1 MLRTELIRPLPELL
15 VHQARH
21 FGGKVAYR
29 DAQRSVSYTDLELRT
44 RRLAGHLAELRLQPG
59 DRAAICLGNRVEIVE
74 SYYAITRASAIGV
87 PVNPQSSDAEL
98 AHILDDSG
106 ARIVITDHL
115 HVEQL
120 RRLLPDRP
128 HLTAVLVGDEPV
140 PSDFLPYESFATREP
155 ATPARDDLGL
165 DDLAWML
172 YTSGTTGRPKG
183 VLSTQRNC
191 LWSVAACYVPVPGLG
206 PEDRV
211 VWPLPLF
218 HSLSHIACV
227 LSVVAVGASAR
238 IVDGLSAEDVLTA
251 LDEERAT
258 FLAGVPTLLHYL
270 LDAARDRGF
279 TAPRLRVALVGG
291 AVTTASLRR
300 SFERAFG
307 VPLIDAYGST
317 ETCGSITVNWPSG
330 ARIEGSC
337 GLPVVGL
344 GVRLVDTRTGED
356 VAEGQ
361 EGEVWVRGPSVMA
374 GYHNQPEATA
384 AAFHDGWYR
393 TGDLARRDMAGYF
406 TITGRKKELIIRAG
420 ENIHPGEVEEVLRT
434 VPGVTDVAVVGKPHD
449 VLGEVPVAFI
459 VPGPQGPDTE
469 QLFAECRD
477 RLSYFKVPEE
487 LYEID
492 SIPRT
497 ASGKIIRHRLLET
510 PARLRATSSGLYDS
524 LFRVDW
530 IPSSPLA
537 LGRAPGEPDDWALAG
552 TDSLG
557 LAAALADVGIPCE
570 VHTDPAAA
578 RTAARPAAHGG
589 TGVLLVDRTR
599 YDSAAGIEEFIT
611 SLADWLADDR
621 NENVTLVVLTR
632 RAVAAGE
639 GEDVRDPAH
648 TPLWGLIRALQT
660 EHPGRLVLADL
671 DTDGLGEDGARPLV
685 AALHAG
691 EPQFAIRSGVALLP
705 RFARVSMDRE
715 EQPPELLDPDGTVL
729 VTGAATAQGAALAR
743 HLVTAHAARHLLLT
757 FGPED
762 GAESVQALC
771 AELAGAGARATA
783 AACDPGDR
791 AALAGL
797 LADGDRP
804 PLTAVVHA
812 EEVTGTGTVS
822 AAAHAL
828 HDLTADR
835 DLTAFVLCSSPLGVL
850 GAPGAGEIAAES
862 AALEA
867 LAHHR
872 RAHGLPALSL
882 AWGPWPDGTA
892 GSAVPFAAGELAE
905 QQALVMFD
913 AAHAAGEAAFI
924 AMRLDNAAL
933 LDGPVPAPLR
943 GLIDT
948 SARRTP
954 AATAELLGQLE
965 SLPAEEREK
974 TLLRLVRAETAA
986 VLGRT
991 DTEDIPA
998 DRAFKELGFT
1008 SVMVVALRDRL
1019 GTATGLRLPATS
1031 AFDYPTPE
1039 ALAHRLLGEVYGESA
1054 DAPGPPAPAAAV
1066 SDEPIAIVS
1075 MGCRLPG
1082 GVTSPEDLWR
1092 LVADGADG
1100 RSPFPADRGWN
1111 LADLYDP
1118 DPDAAGKSYVRE
1130 GGFLD
1135 DVAGFD
1141 AEFFGI
1147 SPREALAMDPQQRLL
1162 LETSWEVFERAG
1174 LDVTALRGADVGVF
1188 AGVMYHD
1195 YTSRAVRPAK
1205 EIEGYLG
1212 VGGAGSVVS
1221 GRVSYTFGFEGPAVT
1236 VDTACSSSLVALHLA
1251 SQALR
1256 AGECSLALAG
1266 GVAVMATPG
1275 SFVEF
1280 SRQRGLAADGR
1291 CKAFAAAAD
1300 GTSWSE
1306 GVGLLL
1312 LERLS
1317 DAHRNGHEVL
1327 AVVRGI
1333 AVNQDGASNG
1343 LTAPNGPS
1351 QQRVIRQALAN
1362 AGLTPADVDTVEA
1375 HGTGTALGDPIE
1387 AQALLATYGQERPG
1401 DGHPLWLGSL
1411 KSNIGHAQ
1419 AAAGVAGVIKMVQAM
1434 RHGVLPRTL
1443 HVDAPTPEVDW
1454 SAGAVELL
1462 TEARNWPETGRPR
1475 RAGVSSFGISG
1486 TNAHIVLEQPAVPP
1500 ATPSADGADPADTPE
1515 RALPDGLVPL
1525 VLSAKSPEALRAQ
1538 AGRVAA
1544 LLDAEPAPDLAD
1556 VALTLS
1562 GRSAFEHRAVVV
1574 AGSPE
1579 EARDDLAA
1587 LAAADDMTGTAT
1599 DGRLA
1604 VVFSGQGA
1612 QRPGTGRELYA
1623 SFPVYARAF
1632 DEVCATL
1639 DRWLDRPLRD
1649 VVLAEP
1655 GTPEADLLDRTA
1667 YTQAALFAVGVALY
1681 RLVESWGV
1689 RPDLVAGH
1697 SIGELAAA
1705 HVAGVWSLEDAAA
1718 LVAARGAMM
1727 QRLPEGGAMIAVQAT
1742 EDEVAAEL
1750 TEAVA
1755 VAALN
1760 GPEAVVL
1767 SGDAPAVEAVA
1778 AVFAARGRK
1787 TKRLRVSHAFHS
1799 PRMDPMLDAFHEVAA
1814 GLSYRTPV
1822 VPVVSNLTGAL
1833 ADPAQLCAP
1842 DYWVRHVRGT
1852 VRFADGLHTL
1862 HEQGVTTVLEL
1873 GPGGVLT
1880 AMARDCLPEDVDCV
1894 AALRDGRPEPRT
1906 LLTAVARA
1914 HTRGARVDWPSLFAG
1929 SGARGTAVPTYAFQ
1943 HRRYWLDAAGPGD
1956 LGAAGITAAGHPLLT
1971 AAVDLP
1977 EADAVTFTGRL
1988 CPADQPW
1995 LADHAVGGT
2004 VLLAGTALVEM
2015 AVRAGDEVGY
2025 GVVRELVLAE
2035 PLVLPADGAVRI
2047 RVHVGAPDESG
2058 DRPVAVHSRPDG
2070 DGDGDGAA
2078 WTRHASG
2085 TLARTDPDDAP
2096 GTDPA
2101 PWPPSHAK
2109 PVPVTDFYRERAESG
2124 YEYGPAFQGLRA
2136 AWTLGEEVLAD
2147 ISLDDEHHADADR
2160 FGLHPALFDAALHPS
2175 ALGGIAEP
2183 GDGSRLL
2190 PFAWN
2195 GVRLHASGA
2204 KTLRVRLTP
2213 AGENTV
2219 SLRITDATGAPV
2231 ADVDSLVLRPVAA
2244 GQLRPAGEAGHESLF
2259 RTTWKT
2265 LPVTARAD
2273 GLDGVRVLDATGDG
2287 CGVGTS
2293 AEDVHA
2299 LTTRV
2304 LENLQALP
2312 AEPGGDTA
2320 RLLVITRGAVAVR
2333 DGESVTDP
2341 AGAAVWGLVRS
2352 AQSENPDRFVLA
2364 DIDGHDAS
2372 RDVLTGI
2379 PAVAAALDEPQFA
2392 VRDGEVSVPRL
2403 VRATHTGLTVPDGTG
2418 AWHLDTTGPGTL
2430 ENLALVPDTASGPL
2444 AAGQVR
2450 VAVRAAGMNFRD
2462 VMIALDMYPGRAAI
2476 GGEAAGTVLETGPG
2490 VTGLSPGDRV
2500 MGLFPGGAFAPEAVT
2515 DHRRLVRVPAGW
2527 TFAQAATA
2535 PIAFLTALY
2544 GLRDL
2549 AGVRTGETVLI
2560 HAAAGG
2566 VGMAAVQI
2574 ARHLGADVYGTA
2586 SPGKWDT
2593 LRARGLDDAHI
2604 ANSRTTDFEQHF
2616 LDATGGRGVDVVLDA
2631 LAGEFVDASLRLLP
2645 RGGRFLEMGKT
2656 DIRDATEV
2664 AERFPGVGYRAY
2676 DLAEA
2681 DDDRIREL
2689 LDELGGLFDRGAL
2702 TPLPVTAWDVRQAPD
2717 AFRHLSRARHVGK
2730 AVLTLPR
2737 RPDPNGT
2744 FLITGGT
2751 GSLGALVARHLVT
2764 EHGAR
2769 SLLLTSRRGPDAPGA
2784 RELTAE
2790 LTALGATVRIAAC
2803 DAADRAALARLL
2815 ESVPATAP
2823 LTAVVHTA
2831 GVVDDGVLSALT
2843 PERMA
2848 TVLRPKVDAA
2858 LNLHELT
2865 RGLDLAAWVLFSS
2878 AAGVLGNP
2886 GQANYA
2892 AANSFL
2898 DGLSRARRAEGL
2910 PAVSLAWGL
2919 WAHASDMTGNLTE
2932 ADLRRTERDG
2942 MLGMSAEEGLALF
2955 DATLTAGEPALVP
2968 TRLDLSVLRGRA
2980 ASGGLPPL
2988 LRALVRAPRRAAAAG
3003 TVPGRTL
3010 ADRLAALS
3018 ADEKAAFVLDVVRTE
3033 AATVLGHSDASLVV
3047 PDRAFKE
3054 AGFDSLTAVELRNR
3068 LGKAAGTRLP
3078 TTAVFDYPAPT
3089 VLAEYLL
3096 KALDQESDPV
3106 AAKLEA
3112 LEAALD
3118 ALLAEEL
3125 EHSGIHARLKF
3136 LGSRLEEAAHS
3147 DGSTETADR
3156 ARQLEAA
3163 TADDVYAFI
3172 DNELGLG

>member
-15 VHQARH
+15 IHQARN

-29 DAQRSVSYTDLELRT
+29 DARRSVSYSDLELRT

-106 ARIVITDHL
+106 ARIVITDHP

-128 HLTAVLVGDEPV
+128 HLTVVLVGDEPV
-140 PSDFLPYESFATREP
+140 PSGFLPYESYTTQEP

-270 LDAARDRGF
+270 LDAARERGF

-300 SFERAFG
+300 SFERVFG

-317 ETCGSITVNWPSG
+317 ETCGSITVNWPAG
-330 ARIEGSC
+330 ARVEGSC

-344 GVRLVDTRTGED
+344 GVRLVDTATGED
-356 VAEGQ
+356 VADGQ

-393 TGDLARRDMAGYF
+393 TGDLARRDAAGYF
-406 TITGRKKELIIRAG
+406 TITGRRKELIIRAG
-420 ENIHPGEVEEVLRT
+420 ENIHPGEVEEVLRS
-434 VPGVTDVAVVGKPHD
+434 VPGVADVAVVGKPHD

-487 LYEID
+487 LYEIE

-530 IPSSPLA
+530 IPSSPLSM
-537 LGRAPGEPDDWALAG
+537 GTTPGERNGWVLAG
-552 TDSLG
+552 SDALG
-557 LAAALADVGIPCE
+557 LAAALEGVGMACE
-570 VHTDPAAA
+570 VHTDPATAHTAA
-578 RTAARPAAHGG
+578 RTASHGG
-589 TGVLLVDRTR
+589 TGVLLLDRTS
-599 YDSAAGIEEFIT
+599 YDSAAGIEEFVT

-621 NENVTLVVLTR
+621 DENVIAVVLTR
-632 RAVAAGE
+632 RAVAAGD

-648 TPLWGLIRALQT
+648 APLWGLVRALQT

-671 DTDGLGEDGARPLV
+671 DTDGLGEGGARPLV
-685 AALHAG
+685 AAVNAG

-705 RFARVSMDRE
+705 RLARVSTDRE
-715 EQPPELLDPDGTVL
+715 EQPLPLLDPDGTVL

-743 HLVTAHAARHLLLT
+743 HLVTVHGARHLLLAH
-757 FGPED
+757 GSEHED
-762 GAESVQALC
+762 ASVRALC
-771 AELAGAGARATA
+771 AELAGAGAHATA
-783 AACDPGDR
+783 VVHDPGDR
-791 AALAGL
+791 DVLAEL

-812 EEVTGTGTVS
+812 EEITGTGAVS

-850 GAPGAGEIAAES
+850 GAPGAGELAAES

-882 AWGPWPDGTA
+882 AWGPWPCGA
-892 GSAVPFAAGELAE
+892 AESALPFAAGELTE

-913 AAHAAGEAAFI
+913 AAHAAGEAALV

-933 LDGPVPAPLR
+933 LGGPVPAPLR

-948 SARRTP
+948 TTRQPP
-954 AATAELLGQLE
+954 AETAQLRGRLE
-965 SLPAEEREK
+965 SVPAEERAK
-974 TLLRLVRAETAA
+974 ILLRLVRAEAAA

-991 DTEDIPA
+991 DTEGIPA

-1008 SVMVVALRDRL
+1008 SVTVVALRDRL
-1019 GTATGLRLPATS
+1019 ATATGLRLPATS
-1031 AFDYPTPE
+1031 AFDHPTPE
-1039 ALAHRLLGEVYGESA
+1039 ALAHRLLGEVYGEPV
-1054 DAPGPPAPAAAV
+1054 DVPAPPVPGAAA

-1075 MGCRLPG
+1075 MSCRLPG

-1100 RSPFPADRGWN
+1100 LSPFPSDRGWN
-1111 LADLYDP
+1111 LAELYDP
-1118 DPDAAGKSYVRE
+1118 DPDAAGTSYVRE

-1195 YTSRAVRPAK
+1195 YTTRAVRPAK

-1251 SQALR
+1251 AQALR

-1275 SFVEF
+1275 SFIEF

-1300 GTSWSE
+1300 GTGWSE

-1317 DAHRNGHEVL
+1317 DARRNGHEVL
-1327 AVVRGI
+1327 AVVRGT

-1362 AGLTPADVDTVEA
+1362 AGLTPADVDAVEA
-1375 HGTGTALGDPIE
+1375 HGTGTSLGDPIE
-1387 AQALLATYGQERPG
+1387 AQALLATYGRSRAG
-1401 DGHPLWLGSL
+1401 GSPLWLGSL
-1411 KSNIGHAQ
+1411 KSNIGHTQ

-1434 RHGVLPRTL
+1434 RHGVLPKTL
-1443 HVDAPTPEVDW
+1443 HVDAPTPQVDW
-1454 SAGAVELL
+1454 TAGAVELL
-1462 TEARNWPETGRPR
+1462 TEARDWPETGRPR

-1486 TNAHIVLEQPAVPP
+1486 TNAHVILEQPAEEP
-1500 ATPSADGADPADTPE
+1500 ARTPADRPDPADAPE
-1515 RALPDGLVPL
+1515 RALPEGLVPL
-1525 VLSAKSPEALRAQ
+1525 VLSARTQEALRAQ

-1544 LLDAEPAPDLAD
+1544 LLDTEPAPALTD

-1562 GRSAFEHRAVVV
+1562 GRRAFEHRAVVV

-1579 EARDDLAA
+1579 EARHDLAA
-1587 LAAADDMTGTAT
+1587 LAAGDDTNGTAT

-1639 DRWLDRPLRD
+1639 DRWLDRPLRN

-1655 GTPEADLLDRTA
+1655 GTPDADLLDRTA

-1727 QRLPEGGAMIAVQAT
+1727 QRLPEGGAMIAVQAA
-1742 EDEVAAEL
+1742 EDEVLAEL
-1750 TEAVA
+1750 TEGVA

-1778 AVFAARGRK
+1778 AVFAARGRR

-1799 PRMDPMLDAFHEVAA
+1799 PRMEPMLDTFREVAA
-1814 GLSYRTPV
+1814 GLRFHTPLL
-1822 VPVVSNLTGAL
+1822 PVVSNLTGTL
-1833 ADPAQLCAP
+1833 ADPAELCTP
-1842 DYWVRHVRGT
+1842 EYWARHVRDT
-1852 VRFADGLHTL
+1852 VRFADGLRTL
-1862 HEQGVTTVLEL
+1862 REQGTTTVLEL

-1894 AALRDGRPEPRT
+1894 PALRDGRPEPRT
-1906 LLTAVARA
+1906 LLAAVARA

-1929 SGARGTAVPTYAFQ
+1929 SDARGTAVPTYAFQ

-1956 LGAAGITAAGHPLLT
+1956 LAAAGITAAGHPLLT

-1988 CPADQPW
+1988 SPADRPW
-1995 LADHAVGGT
+1995 LADHTVGGT

-2015 AVRAGDEVGY
+2015 VIRAGDEVGH
-2025 GVVRELVLAE
+2025 GAVRELVLAA
-2035 PLVLPADGAVRI
+2035 PLVLPADGAVHL
-2047 RVHVGAPDESG
+2047 RVQVGAPDETG

-2070 DGDGDGAA
+2070 ADTA

-2085 TLARTDPDDAP
+2085 TLTRTAPGDAP
-2096 GTDPA
+2096 AADAG
-2101 PWPPSHAK
+2101 PWPPSNATA
-2109 PVPVTDFYRERAESG
+2109 VPVTDFYRERAAAG
-2124 YEYGPAFQGLRA
+2124 YAYGPAFQGLRA
-2136 AWTLGEEVLAD
+2136 AWTLGEEVFAE
-2147 ISLDDEHHADADR
+2147 ITLDDEHHDDADR

-2204 KTLRVRLTP
+2204 KALRVRLTP
-2213 AGENTV
+2213 AGENAM

-2244 GQLRPAGEAGHESLF
+2244 GHLHPAAEAGHESLF
-2259 RTTWKT
+2259 RTTWT
-2265 LPVTARAD
+2265 ALPVTARAD
-2273 GLDGVRVLDATGDG
+2273 GLDGVRVLDATGHG
-2287 CGVGTS
+2287 AS
-2293 AEDVHA
+2293 ADEVHA
-2299 LTTRV
+2299 LTSRV
-2304 LENLQALP
+2304 LENLQALL
-2312 AEPGGDTA
+2312 AETADTT
-2320 RLLVITRGAVAVR
+2320 RLLVVTRGAVAVR
-2333 DGESVTDP
+2333 DGERVIDP

-2352 AQSENPDRFVLA
+2352 AQSENPDRFLLA
-2364 DIDGHDAS
+2364 DLDGHGAS
-2372 RDVLTGI
+2372 RDALTGV
-2379 PAVAAALDEPQFA
+2379 PAVAAALEESQFA

-2403 VRATHTGLTVPDGTG
+2403 VRASHASLTVPDGAA

-2430 ENLALVPDTASGPL
+2430 ENLALVPDADPGPPGP
-2444 AAGQVR
+2444 GQVR
-2450 VAVRAAGMNFRD
+2450 VAVRAAGINFRD

-2476 GGEAAGTVLETGPG
+2476 GGEAAGIVLETGPG

-2527 TFAQAATA
+2527 TFAQAAAA

-2549 AGVRTGETVLI
+2549 AGVTAGETVLV

-2586 SPGKWDT
+2586 STGKWDT
-2593 LRARGLDDAHI
+2593 LRAQGLDDAHI
-2604 ANSRTTDFEQHF
+2604 ADSRTTDFEQHF
-2616 LDATGGRGVDVVLDA
+2616 LDTTGGRGVDVVLDA
-2631 LAGEFVDASLRLLP
+2631 LTGEFVDASLRLLP

-2656 DIRDATEV
+2656 DVRDATEV
-2664 AERFPGVGYRAY
+2664 AERFPGVQYRAY

-2681 DDDRIREL
+2681 DDDRVREL
-2689 LDELGGLFDRGAL
+2689 LDELVGLIERGAL

-2717 AFRHLSRARHVGK
+2717 AFRYLSRARHVGK

-2737 RPDPNGT
+2737 HPDPDGT
-2744 FLITGGT
+2744 VLITGGT

-2764 EHGAR
+2764 GHGAR
-2769 SLLLTSRRGPDAPGA
+2769 HLLLAGRRGPDAPGV

-2790 LTALGATVRIAAC
+2790 LTALGATVRVAAC
-2803 DAADRAALARLL
+2803 DAADRDALARLL
-2815 ESVPATAP
+2815 ASVPPTAP

-2831 GVVDDGVLSALT
+2831 GVVDDGVLAALT

-2848 TVLRPKVDAA
+2848 AVLRPKADAA

-2865 RGLDLAAWVLFSS
+2865 RDLDLAAWVLFSS

-2898 DGLSRARRAEGL
+2898 DGLARLRRAEGL

-2919 WAHASDMTGNLTE
+2919 WSHASGMTSALTE

-2942 MLGMSAEEGLALF
+2942 MLGLAAEDGLALF
-2955 DATLTAGEPALVP
+2955 DAGLTAVEPALVP
-2968 TRLDLSVLRGRA
+2968 ARLDLSVLRGRA
-2980 ASGGLPPL
+2980 ASGALPPM
-2988 LRALVRAPRRAAAAG
+2988 LRALVRAPRRTAATTTA
-3003 TVPGRTL
+3003 PRRTL
-3010 ADRLAALS
+3010 AERLTGLP
-3018 ADEKAAFVLDVVRTE
+3018 ADEKAALVLDLVRTE
-3033 AATVLGHSDASLVV
+3033 AATVLGHSDASLVA

-3068 LGKAAGTRLP
+3068 LGKAVGTGLP
-3078 TTAVFDYPAPT
+3078 ATAVFDYPAPS
-3089 VLAEYLL
+3089 VLAGFLL

-3106 AAKLEA
+3106 AAKLNA

-3118 ALLAEEL
+3118 ALLSEEL
-3125 EHSGIHARLKF
+3125 EHSGIHSRLKF
-3136 LGSRLEEAAHS
+3136 LGSRLEEAALS
-3147 DGSTETADR
+3147 GGSTGTTDR
-3156 ARQLEAA
+3156 AGQLEAA

>member
-15 VHQARH
+15 IQQARQ
-21 FGGKVAYR
+21 FGVKVAYR
-29 DAQRSVSYTDLELRT
+29 DARRSVSYSDLELRT

-106 ARIVITDHL
+106 ARIVITDHP

-128 HLTAVLVGDEPV
+128 HLTVVLVGDEPA
-140 PSDFLPYESFATREP
+140 PTGFLPYESFATREP

-300 SFERAFG
+300 SFERVFG

-317 ETCGSITVNWPSG
+317 ETCGSITVNWPAG
-330 ARIEGSC
+330 ARVEGSC

-344 GVRLVDTRTGED
+344 GVRLVDTGTGED
-356 VAEGQ
+356 VADGE

-393 TGDLARRDMAGYF
+393 TGDLARRDAAGYF

-420 ENIHPGEVEEVLRT
+420 ENIHPGEVEEVLRS
-434 VPGVTDVAVVGKPHD
+434 VPGVADVAVVGKPHD

-487 LYEID
+487 LYEIE

-530 IPSSPLA
+530 IPSSPLS
-537 LGRAPGEPDDWALAG
+537 LGQVPGEPQGWALAG
-552 TDSLG
+552 SDALG
-557 LAAALADVGIPCE
+557 LAAALEDVGTACE

-578 RTAARPAAHGG
+578 HAAARPAAHGG
-589 TGVLLVDRTR
+589 TGVLLVDRTP

-621 NENVTLVVLTR
+621 NANVTLVVLTR
-632 RAVAAGE
+632 RAVAAGA

-648 TPLWGLIRALQT
+648 TPLWGLVRALQT

-685 AALHAG
+685 AAVNAG
-691 EPQFAIRSGVALLP
+691 EPQLAIRSGIALLP
-705 RFARVSMDRE
+705 RLARVSMDRE
-715 EQPPELLDPDGTVL
+715 EPPLPLLDPDGTVL

-743 HLVTAHAARHLLLT
+743 HLVTAHDARHLLLAHD
-757 FGPED
+757 PEHGD
-762 GAESVQALC
+762 ASVRALC
-771 AELAGAGARATA
+771 AELACAGARATA
-783 AACDPGDR
+783 VACEPGDR
-791 AALAGL
+791 DALAEL
-797 LADGDRP
+797 LADGERP

-812 EEVTGTGTVS
+812 EEITGTGTAS
-822 AAAHAL
+822 ATAHAL
-828 HDLTADR
+828 HDLTADH
-835 DLTAFVLCSSPLGVL
+835 DLAAFVLCSSPLGVL
-850 GAPGAGEIAAES
+850 GAPRAGEIAAES

-882 AWGPWPDGTA
+882 AWGPWRGA
-892 GSAVPFAAGELAE
+892 AAESALPFAAGELTE
-905 QQALVMFD
+905 QQALVLFD

-933 LDGPVPAPLR
+933 LGGPVPAPLR

-948 SARRTP
+948 TARQIP
-954 AATAELLGQLE
+954 AETSQLRGRLE
-965 SLPAEEREK
+965 SVPADEREDL
-974 TLLRLVRAETAA
+974 LLRLVRAEAAA
-986 VLGRT
+986 VLGRAGT
-991 DTEDIPA
+991 DDIPA

-1019 GTATGLRLPATS
+1019 GAATGLRLPATS
-1031 AFDYPTPE
+1031 AFDHPTPE
-1039 ALAHRLLGEVYGESA
+1039 ALAHRLLGAVYGESA
-1054 DAPGPPAPAAAV
+1054 DVPAPPVPAAAAG
-1066 SDEPIAIVS
+1066 DEPIAIVS

-1100 RSPFPADRGWN
+1100 LSPFPSDRGWN
-1111 LADLYDP
+1111 LAELYDP
-1118 DPDAAGKSYVRE
+1118 DPDAAGTSYVKV

-1174 LDVTALRGADVGVF
+1174 LDVTALRGTDVGVF

-1195 YTSRAVRPAK
+1195 YTTRAVRPAK

-1251 SQALR
+1251 AQALR

-1266 GVAVMATPG
+1266 GVAVMSTPG

-1300 GTSWSE
+1300 GTGWSE

-1317 DAHRNGHEVL
+1317 DARRNGHEVL
-1327 AVVRGI
+1327 AVVRGT

-1362 AGLTPADVDTVEA
+1362 AGLTPADVDAVEA

-1387 AQALLATYGQERPG
+1387 AQALLAAYGRSRPEG
-1401 DGHPLWLGSL
+1401 SPLWLGSL
-1411 KSNIGHAQ
+1411 KSNIGHTQ

-1462 TEARNWPETGRPR
+1462 TEARDWPEHGRPR

-1486 TNAHIVLEQPAVPP
+1486 TNAHVVLEQPSDEP
-1500 ATPSADGADPADTPE
+1500 APAEGPDPADAPE

-1525 VLSAKSPEALRAQ
+1525 VLSAKSQEALRAQ

-1544 LLDAEPAPDLAD
+1544 LLGTEPAPALAD

-1579 EARDDLAA
+1579 EARTDLAA
-1587 LAAADDMTGTAT
+1587 LAAGDDTTGTAT

-1623 SFPVYARAF
+1623 AFPVYARAF
-1632 DEVCATL
+1632 DEVCACL

-1649 VVLAEP
+1649 IVLAEP
-1655 GTPEADLLDRTA
+1655 GTPDADLLDRTA

-1727 QRLPEGGAMIAVQAT
+1727 QRLPEGGAMIAVQAA
-1742 EDEVAAEL
+1742 EDEVLAEL
-1750 TEAVA
+1750 TDAVA

-1778 AVFAARGRK
+1778 AAFAARGRK

-1799 PRMDPMLDAFHEVAA
+1799 PRMEPMLDAFREVAA
-1814 GLSYRTPV
+1814 GLDFRTPAL
-1822 VPVVSNLTGAL
+1822 PVVSNLTGAL
-1833 ADPAQLCAP
+1833 ADPAELCAP
-1842 DYWVRHVRGT
+1842 EYWVRHVRGT
-1852 VRFADGLHTL
+1852 VRFADALRTL
-1862 HEQGVTTVLEL
+1862 REQGATTVLEL

-1906 LLTAVARA
+1906 LLAAVGRA
-1914 HTRGARVDWPSLFAG
+1914 HTRGARVDWPALLAG
-1929 SGARGTAVPTYAFQ
+1929 GDARATAVPTYAFQ
-1943 HRRYWLDAAGPGD
+1943 HQRYWLDADGPGD

-1977 EADAVTFTGRL
+1977 EADAVTLTGRL
-1988 CPADQPW
+1988 SPADRPW

-2004 VLLAGTALVEM
+2004 VLLPGTALVEM
-2015 AVRAGDEVGY
+2015 AIRAGDEVGH
-2025 GVVRELVLAE
+2025 GAVRELVLAA
-2035 PLVLPADGAVRI
+2035 PLILPADGAVRI
-2047 RVHVGAPDESG
+2047 RVHVGAPDETG

-2070 DGDGDGAA
+2070 ADTV

-2085 TLARTDPDDAP
+2085 TLTPPHPDDAP
-2096 GTDPA
+2096 GTDTT
-2101 PWPPSHAK
+2101 PWPPANATA
-2109 PVPVTDFYRERAESG
+2109 VPVTDFYPDRAAAG
-2124 YEYGPAFQGLRA
+2124 YAYGPAFQGLRA
-2136 AWTLGEEVLAD
+2136 AWTLGTEVFAD
-2147 ISLDDEHHADADR
+2147 IVLDDEHHADADR

-2175 ALGGIAEP
+2175 ALAGIAEP
-2183 GDGSRLL
+2183 DDGSRLL

-2204 KTLRVRLTP
+2204 KALRVRLTP
-2213 AGENTV
+2213 VGENAV
-2219 SLRITDATGAPV
+2219 SLRVTDTTGAPV

-2244 GQLRPAGEAGHESLF
+2244 GQLRPAAEAGHESLF
-2259 RTTWKT
+2259 RTAWTT

-2273 GLDGVRVLDATGDG
+2273 GLDGIRVLDATGDG
-2287 CGVGTS
+2287 TS
-2293 AEDVHA
+2293 AEDVRT

-2304 LENLQALP
+2304 LEHLQALP

-2333 DGESVTDP
+2333 DGEHVTDP
-2341 AGAAVWGLVRS
+2341 AAAAVWGLVRS
-2352 AQSENPDRFVLA
+2352 AQSENPDRFILA
-2364 DIDGHDAS
+2364 DTDALDTS
-2372 RDVLTGI
+2372 RDALTGI
-2379 PAVAAALDEPQFA
+2379 PAAAAALEESQFA

-2403 VRATHTGLTVPDGTG
+2403 VSAAPAGLTVPDAA

-2430 ENLALVPDTASGPL
+2430 ENLALVPDTDPGPPGP
-2444 AAGQVR
+2444 GQVR

-2476 GGEAAGTVLETGPG
+2476 GGEAAGVVLETGPG

-2500 MGLFPGGAFAPEAVT
+2500 MGLFPGRAFAPEAVT

-2527 TFAQAATA
+2527 TFAQAAAA

-2549 AGVRTGETVLI
+2549 AGVRTGETVLV

-2593 LRARGLDDAHI
+2593 LRAQGLDDTHI

-2616 LDATGGRGVDVVLDA
+2616 LDATDGRGVDLVLDA

-2664 AERFPGVGYRAY
+2664 AARFPGVDYRAY

-2689 LDELGGLFDRGAL
+2689 LDELADLFDRGAL

-2730 AVLTLPR
+2730 AVLTLPH
-2737 RPDPNGT
+2737 RPDPDGT
-2744 FLITGGT
+2744 VLITGGT

-2764 EHGAR
+2764 GHGAR
-2769 SLLLTSRRGPDAPGA
+2769 NLLLTSRRGPDAPGA

-2790 LTALGATVRIAAC
+2790 LTALGATVRVAAC
-2803 DAADRAALARLL
+2803 DAADRDALARLL

-2831 GVVDDGVLSALT
+2831 GVVDDGVLAALT
-2843 PERMA
+2843 PDRIA
-2848 TVLRPKVDAA
+2848 TVLRPKADAA

-2865 RGLDLAAWVLFSS
+2865 RDLDLAAWVLFSS

-2898 DGLSRARRAEGL
+2898 DGLARVRGAQGL
-2910 PAVSLAWGL
+2910 PALSLAWGL
-2919 WAHASDMTGNLTE
+2919 WSHTGGMTGALTE

-2942 MLGMSAEEGLALF
+2942 MLGLTAEEGLALF
-2955 DATLTAGEPALVP
+2955 DAALTCGEPALVP
-2968 TRLDLSVLRGRA
+2968 TRLDPGVLRGRA
-2980 ASGGLPPL
+2980 ASGGLPPM
-2988 LRALVRAPRRAAAAG
+2988 LRALVRAPRRTAATATA
-3003 TVPGRTL
+3003 PRRTL
-3010 ADRLAALS
+3010 AERLAGLP
-3018 ADEKAAFVLDVVRTE
+3018 ADEKAALVLDLVRKE

-3068 LGKAAGTRLP
+3068 LGKAAGTGLP
-3078 TTAVFDYPAPT
+3078 ATAVFDYPAPT
-3089 VLAEYLL
+3089 VLADYLL

-3106 AAKLEA
+3106 AAKLDA
-3112 LEAALD
+3112 LESALD

-3125 EHSGIHARLKF
+3125 EHSGIHSRLKF
-3136 LGSRLEEAAHS
+3136 LGSRLEEAALNG
-3147 DGSTETADR
+3147 GSAETTDR
-3156 ARQLEAA
+3156 AGQLEAA
-3163 TADDVYAFI
+3163 TADDIYAFI